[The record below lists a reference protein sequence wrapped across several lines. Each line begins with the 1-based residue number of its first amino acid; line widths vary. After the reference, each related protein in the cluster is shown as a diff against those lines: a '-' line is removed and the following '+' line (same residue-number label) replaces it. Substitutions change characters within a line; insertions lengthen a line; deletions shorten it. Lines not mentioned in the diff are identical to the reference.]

1 MLFLVLLLIVF
12 LLGLWI
18 GFWIRRKYP
27 PAQATPPPPKDPGC
41 PPPQIED
48 SYTPAQLAP
57 ALSLQLV
64 GTPADGSQPPATPP
78 SRSVIWVDQDDEV
91 LVHLESTQVRLQN
104 GCLLVSV
111 DLETD
116 QTGRQPLVMAFSV
129 SDGADGA
136 GLIATTD
143 DLPRGNGFLAARW
156 GHVLQSAMW
165 ASMLNMSK
173 QHAFERQQAPNG
185 ISIANGMLNFHAGEP
200 AVAMVSAAV
209 QS

>member
-1 MLFLVLLLIVF
+1 MLLFLVLLAIVF

-18 GFWIRRKYP
+18 GFSYFRKHP
-27 PAQATPPPPKDPGC
+27 VPPPPPPAPDPNC
-41 PPPQIED
+41 PPVQIENK
-48 SYTPAQLAP
+48 YTPAQLAP
-57 ALSLQLV
+57 ALAVQLI
-64 GTPADGSQPPATPP
+64 GTPADGSQPLATPP
-78 SRSVIWVDQDDEV
+78 SGPVVWVDKGDEV

-129 SDGADGA
+129 SDGGDGA

-143 DLPRGNGFLAARW
+143 DLPHGNGLLAARW

-165 ASMLNMSK
+165 ASILNMSK

-185 ISIANGMLNFHAGEP
+185 ISIAGDTLNFHAGQP
-200 AVAMVSAAV
+200 VVAMASTVV